1 MTGVCPAF
9 FPTNII
15 NSGRFNT
22 PAQHKMAN
30 QLMSQSRATADDVA
44 RRVMRVITRR
54 QLYVFVPAVAS
65 VFWRL
70 KRLMPRTVLNL
81 IASRQKREKNLA
93 AKQ

>member
-22 PAQHKMAN
+22 PAQRKMAN

-44 RRVMRVITRR
+44 RRVMRAVTRR